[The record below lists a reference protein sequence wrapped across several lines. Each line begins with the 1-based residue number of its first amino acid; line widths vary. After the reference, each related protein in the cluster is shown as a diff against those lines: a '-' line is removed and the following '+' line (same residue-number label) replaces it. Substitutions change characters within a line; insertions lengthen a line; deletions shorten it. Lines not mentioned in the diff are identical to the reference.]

1 LAAQWAA
8 DREFPVMLVSSV
20 LIEHFAAATAALSA
34 GQRGGGVMAES
45 PENGNPAGQPGGEV
59 AWP

>member
-1 LAAQWAA
+1 
-8 DREFPVMLVSSV
+8 MLVSSV

-45 PENGNPAGQPGGEV
+45 PQNGNPAAWSRTGQAFTQP
-59 AWP
+59 